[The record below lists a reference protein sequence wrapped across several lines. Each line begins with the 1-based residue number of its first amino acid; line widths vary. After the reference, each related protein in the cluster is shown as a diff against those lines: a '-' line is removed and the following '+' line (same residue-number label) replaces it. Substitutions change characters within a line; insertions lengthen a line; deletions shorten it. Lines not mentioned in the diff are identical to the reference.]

1 MESREAEEIRR
12 RQSGINRNE
21 KAEKMKTHLSEK
33 KMDSHLNIPLE
44 YILSVLLLHILY
56 AQVQEHMLL
65 TLRGGS
71 FDQNLIKKFIP
82 AIEK

>member
-12 RQSGINRNE
+12 RQSGTNRNE

-44 YILSVLLLHILY
+44 Y
-56 AQVQEHMLL
+56 
-65 TLRGGS
+65 
-71 FDQNLIKKFIP
+71 
-82 AIEK
+82 